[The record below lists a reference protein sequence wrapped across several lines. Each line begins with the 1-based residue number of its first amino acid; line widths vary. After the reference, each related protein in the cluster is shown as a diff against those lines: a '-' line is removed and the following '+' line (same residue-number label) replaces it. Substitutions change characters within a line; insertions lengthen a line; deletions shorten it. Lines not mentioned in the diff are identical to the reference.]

1 MQIYSR
7 VRPYILL
14 LALLPLTGCLFRT
27 RTVDKA
33 ISTNKLKDAS
43 LDQLIETIN
52 KSAANLKT
60 LNAQVEIDSSVGGQK
75 KGKITD
81 NPEIT
86 GYLLLQKPEMI
97 RVIGLVPVVRNRAFD
112 MVSDGRTFK
121 LSIPPKN
128 KFITGSNQIQKLSD
142 KALENVRPQHL
153 LDALLLKE
161 IDPKK
166 GEIPALEEG
175 VEIVKDPKTH
185 KDAEQGDYVV
195 LVLGQDKQG
204 AYLSRKIVFSRETL
218 LPERQLIYDRKGQL
232 VTDAR
237 YGTFKDYNGT
247 QFPSRIEIERPVEE
261 YSITLNIDKLTAN
274 EPIKPEQFEL
284 TQPAGSQFVNL
295 DNKST
300 AENQAPSTEAP
311 KKPH

>member
-60 LNAQVEIDSSVGGQK
+60 LNAQVEIDSSVGGLK

-86 GYLLLQKPEMI
+86 GYVLLQKPEMI
-97 RVIGLVPVVRNRAFD
+97 RVIGLVPVVRTRAFD
-112 MVSDGRTFK
+112 MASDGRSFK

-128 KFITGSNQIQKLSD
+128 KFVIGSNQPVRISSNP
-142 KALENVRPQHL
+142 LENVRPQHI

-166 GEIPALEEG
+166 GDIAALEEG

-195 LVLGQDKQG
+195 LVLSKDNQG
-204 AYLSRKIVFSRETL
+204 YYLSRKIVFSRETL
-218 LPERQLIYDRKGQL
+218 QPERQLIYDRKGQL

>member
-1 MQIYSR
+1 MQIYSS

-14 LALLPLTGCLFRT
+14 LALLPLTGCLFHT
-27 RTVDKA
+27 RTVDRA
-33 ISTNKLKDAS
+33 ISSNKLKDSS

-52 KSAANLKT
+52 KSAASLKT

-153 LDALLLKE
+153 MDALLLKE
-161 IDPKK
+161 IDPTRD
-166 GEIPALEEG
+166 ISALEEG
-175 VEIVKDPKTH
+175 IEIVKDPKTH

-195 LVLGQDKQG
+195 IVLSKDNHGY
-204 AYLSRKIVFSRETL
+204 YLSRKIVFSRETL
-218 LPERQLIYDRKGQL
+218 MPERQLIYDRKGQL

-237 YGTFKDYNGT
+237 YGTFKDYNGVM
-247 QFPSRIEIERPVEE
+247 FPSRIEIERPVEE

-274 EPIKPEQFEL
+274 EPLKPEQFKL
-284 TQPAGSQFVNL
+284 DQPPGSQFVNL

-300 AENQAPSTEAP
+300 AQNQATTPESP
-311 KKPH
+311 KKPE

>member
-27 RTVDKA
+27 RTVDKS
-33 ISTNKLKDAS
+33 ISSNTLKEAT
-43 LDQLIETIN
+43 LDQLIDIIN
-52 KSAANLKT
+52 KSAASLKT

-161 IDPKK
+161 IDTKRD
-166 GEIPALEEG
+166 IAVLEDG

-185 KDAEQGDYVV
+185 KDAEQPTYVV
-195 LVLGQDKQG
+195 IALGKDNQG
-204 AYLSRKIVFSRETL
+204 YYLSRKIVFSRETL
-218 LPERQLIYDRKGQL
+218 LPERQLIYDRKGHL

-237 YGTFKDYNGT
+237 YGVPKDYNGVM
-247 QFPSRIEIERPVEE
+247 FPSRIEIERPVEE

-274 EPIKPEQFEL
+274 EPIKPEQFKL
-284 TQPAGSQFVNL
+284 DQPPGSQFVNL

-300 AENQAPSTEAP
+300 AQNQATNPETP
-311 KKPH
+311 KKPE

>member
-27 RTVDKA
+27 RTVDRA
-33 ISTNKLKDAS
+33 ISSNQLKEAT
-43 LDQLIETIN
+43 LDQLIEIIN
-52 KSAANLKT
+52 KSAASLKT
-60 LNAQVEIDSSVGGQK
+60 LNAQVEIDSSVGGLK

-86 GYLLLQKPEMI
+86 GYLLVEKPDMI

-128 KFITGSNQIQKLSD
+128 RFIVGSNQLIKLS
-142 KALENVRPQHL
+142 ANPLENVRPQHIL
-153 LDALLLKE
+153 HALMLRE
-161 IDPKK
+161 IDTKH
-166 GEIPALEEG
+166 EIAVMEDGL
-175 VEIVKDPKTH
+175 EIVKDPKTH
-185 KDAEQGDYVV
+185 KDAEQPTYVV
-195 LVLGQDKQG
+195 IVIDKDNQG
-204 AYLSRKIVFSRETL
+204 YYLSRKIVFSRETL
-218 LPERQLIYDRKGQL
+218 LPERQLIYDRKAHL

-237 YGTFKDYNGT
+237 YGAFKDYNGT
-247 QFPSRIEIERPVEE
+247 MFPSRIEIERPQDE

-274 EPIKPEQFEL
+274 EPLKPGQFEL
-284 TQPAGSQFVNL
+284 PQPAGSQFVNL

-300 AENQAPSTEAP
+300 AENQGTNPETP
-311 KKPH
+311 KKPQ